1 MRKLTEKFKWLQ
13 FLLGILLIGVGVVT
27 IVLTANADNNSNFD
41 QTVCLVWAI
50 ILFTIAGLIVLL
62 DVIAFG
68 EDVEFTG
75 LIASGICVGIGV
87 FILVNQDIIRNVIST
102 LIPYILISIGGV
114 LILKTIILAIKRV
127 NFKKWIIVFI
137 VSVIFLTSGI
147 VFLCV
152 NDMLKVIYIVIG
164 GLFIVLGG
172 LELIG
177 LITRISQAHHDK
189 KEAIAKTNPPASK
202 KEKKKGKKKKGG
214 DVEFDN
220 PETSTPIEV
229 DAQPKQIEHEDDIKL
244 IE

>member
-13 FLLGILLIGVGVVT
+13 LLLGILLVGVGVVT

-75 LIASGICVGIGV
+75 LIAAGICVGIGV

-114 LILKTIILAIKRV
+114 LILKTIILAVKRV
-127 NFKKWIIVFI
+127 NFKKWIIIFI

-177 LITRISQAHHDK
+177 LITRVSQAHHDK
-189 KEAIAKTNPPASK
+189 KEAIAKTNPPAPK
-202 KEKKKGKKKKGG
+202 KEKKKGKKKKGE